1 MFRLLDALH
10 TFKIAW
16 ISPWKTLPKM
26 PEKWKGEAVNSHFKR
41 NLLMCQYSVS
51 FCQEERQKNYN
62 LYSDTTE
69 PALIFQVRKWLKERY
84 LRIFSNLARSV
95 WWQAITSFCSNE
107 GFCGATL
114 ARRRNLYLLSFL
126 RRGGEIKIKRKL
138 RLLLLNFFFLCSW
151 GHNLLF
157 IVSFHTVSKWT

>member
-1 MFRLLDALH
+1 
-10 TFKIAW
+10 
-16 ISPWKTLPKM
+16 M

-84 LRIFSNLARSV
+84 LRIFSNLARGV
-95 WWQAITSFCSNE
+95 WYQAITSLCSNE
-107 GFCGATL
+107 GFCGATP
-114 ARRRNLYLLSFL
+114 AGRRNLYLLSFL